1 MIIGGELHKGVLTLN
16 AESSQDATMI
26 KSGLSGK
33 NHFINLSPYGNRI
46 NLTNQGS
53 NLILKKHVGTSLTYE
68 EIKVV
73 IKKIQMFGRIKPE
86 KADSILLSARRVLD
100 SKLTFFFITLENPVV
115 EIGFSYNWASIEF
128 KSSNFDKIFPNIK
141 DAITN
146 NSPSSI
152 KVFSNNS
159 DSVSVHNYAMNGI
172 YIPRHSFDA
181 ISDILISEGV
191 LKDKHKDN
199 FIIKASAFG
208 IKSVCY
214 MEARQIAGDQ
224 DESFTMGDSSQYKEE
239 TGDFNFVTNFYNII
253 TSLAEHGSFSE
264 LTEKDIT
271 FLKEFTTD
279 IDNLEKYNLS
289 ETIKECCEGLVHDYE
304 EDIASYA

>member
-73 IKKIQMFGRIKPE
+73 IKKIQMFGRIKAE
-86 KADSILLSARRVLD
+86 KADQILFSARRVLD
-100 SKLTFFFITLENPVV
+100 SKLTFFFITIDNPLI

-141 DAITN
+141 EAITD
-146 NSPSSI
+146 NSPPSI

-159 DSVSVHNYAMNGI
+159 DSVSVHNYAMNGL
-172 YIPRHSFDA
+172 YIPKDSFEM
-181 ISDILISEGV
+181 ISDILINEGI
-191 LKDKHKDN
+191 LKDKHKN
-199 FIIKASAFG
+199 SFIIKASAFG

-224 DESFTMGDSSQYKEE
+224 DESFEIQNSSHYKEE
-239 TGDFNFVTNFYNII
+239 TGDFNFVTTFYNII
-253 TSLAEHGSFSE
+253 TSLAENGSFNDLQE
-264 LTEKDIT
+264 EHIT
-271 FLKEFTTD
+271 FLKEFTED
-279 IDNLEKYNLS
+279 IHNLDKYNLS
-289 ETIKECCEGLVHDYE
+289 ETIKECCEGLIHDYE
-304 EDIASYA
+304 EDIVDYA